1 MNKEQYIDFVDGLF
15 KRDGFDRSLDAT
27 MHAAIGVASEAGE
40 LLDAIKKSWVYK
52 KDLDYENI
60 IEELG
65 DIEFYLQ
72 ALRSQLCIR
81 RKEVIEANYNKLMK
95 RYPSGQYSDE
105 AAQARAD
112 KFDFE
117 KGN

>member
-1 MNKEQYIDFVDGLF
+1 MKKEQYIDFVESLF
-15 KRDGFDRSLDAT
+15 KAENFDNSLDAA
-27 MHAAIGVASEAGE
+27 MHAATGIASEAGE
-40 LLDAIKKSWVYK
+40 LLDAVKASWAYK

-81 RKEVIEANYNKLMK
+81 RKEVIEANVNKLME

-105 AAQARAD
+105 QAQARAD
-112 KFDFE
+112 KYDFE

>member
-1 MNKEQYIDFVDGLF
+1 MKKEQYIDFVESLF
-15 KRDGFDRSLDAT
+15 KAENFDNSLDAA

-52 KDLDYENI
+52 KDLDYEHI

-72 ALRSQLCIR
+72 ALRYQLCIR
-81 RKEVIEANYNKLMK
+81 RKEVIEANVNKLME

-105 AAQARAD
+105 QAQARAD
-112 KFDFE
+112 KYDFE

>member
-1 MNKEQYIDFVDGLF
+1 MRKEKYLNFVDSLF
-15 KRDGFDRSLDAT
+15 KTKGFDSTLDAT
-27 MHAAIGVASEAGE
+27 MHAAVGIASEAGE
-40 LLDAIKKSWVYK
+40 LLDAVKKSWAYR
-52 KDLDYENI
+52 KDLDYENV

-81 RKEVIEANYNKLMK
+81 RKETLESNYNKLME

-112 KFDFE
+112 KYDFE
-117 KGN
+117 NGN

>member
-1 MNKEQYIDFVDGLF
+1 MKKEQYIDFVDSLF
-15 KRDGFDRSLDAT
+15 KIEGFDNSLDAS
-27 MHAAIGVASEAGE
+27 MHAAIGVASEAGG

-52 KDLDYENI
+52 KDLDYEHI

-72 ALRSQLCIR
+72 AIRSQLCIR
-81 RKEVIEANYNKLMK
+81 RKEVIEANVNKLME
-95 RYPSGQYSDE
+95 RYSPGKYYDE
-105 AAQARAD
+105 QAQVRAD
-112 KFDFE
+112 KPDFE